1 MSSRHRSD
9 PDLVQTSSL
18 QTSSRERAPQQAPE
32 RQRDWMRWAKPA
44 LPGIEL
50 IHAHFLQH
58 QFERHWHD
66 TFSIGVTRTGVQS
79 FNAAGNLNH
88 STAGKIMC
96 FNPGVAHDGQAGGEV
111 GFGYSMAYIDTDRV
125 QQWAHD
131 AGLGDGRIHATQPL
145 ISDDDTAQ
153 KLLDAFAALE
163 QNQESL
169 RAETLMQRATVQLL
183 SRHGDSA
190 AAAKSNF
197 NNNTAAQNRLGSV
210 RDYIHA
216 HFDQDIT
223 VAQLSAVAGISRVH
237 LTRAFKSEQGIA
249 PHAYL
254 NNVRIHEAKARIQ
267 AGMPLAAVACD
278 VGYADQ
284 SHFYRRFKG
293 ATGAT
298 PAQWKAGRE

>member
-1 MSSRHRSD
+1 MSSACHAAIT
-9 PDLVQTSSL
+9 PL
-18 QTSSRERAPQQAPE
+18 QTSGLQTPSKVRVPQRALERPH
-32 RQRDWMRWAKPA
+32 DWVRWAKPA
-44 LPGIEL
+44 LPGVEL
-50 IHAHFLQH
+50 IHAHFVQH
-58 QFERHWHD
+58 QFERHWHE
-66 TFSIGVTRTGVQS
+66 TFSIGVTRAGVQS
-79 FNAAGNLNH
+79 FNAAGTLNH
-88 STAGKIMC
+88 STLGKIMC
-96 FNPGVAHDGQAGGEV
+96 FNPGVSHDGQAGSEI
-111 GFGYSMAYIDTDRV
+111 GFGYSMAYISADRV
-125 QQWAHD
+125 QQWVRD
-131 AGLGDGRIHATQPL
+131 AGLGDGCIHATRPL

-153 KLLDAFAALE
+153 ALLDAFAALG

-169 RAETLMQRATVQLL
+169 RAETLMQSATVQLL

-190 AAAKSNF
+190 AAPRSDF
-197 NNNTAAQNRLGSV
+197 NNTAAQNRLRSV

-223 VAQLSAVAGISRVH
+223 VAQLSEVAGISRVH
-237 LTRAFKSEQGIA
+237 LTRVFKSAQGIA

-254 NNVRIHEAKARIQ
+254 NSVRIHEAKTRIQ
-267 AGMPLAAVACD
+267 AGMPFSTVACD